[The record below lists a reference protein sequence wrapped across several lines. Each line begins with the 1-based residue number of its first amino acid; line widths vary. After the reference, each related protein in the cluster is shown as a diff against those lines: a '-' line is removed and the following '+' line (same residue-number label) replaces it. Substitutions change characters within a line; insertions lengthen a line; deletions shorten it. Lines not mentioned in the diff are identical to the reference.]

1 MFVSICLSCSDHTI
15 EEHLIQ
21 LNKINNQIDTD
32 DWQVTL
38 NAHSETESFFGLRK
52 QVSDT
57 IISLGFSCL
66 RKDSGIYY
74 IIDGFT
80 KSFENDDLYHEWS
93 MYNYDTLYFFRRR
106 IGLKNDSVH
115 LVPIDSLDFTVGKYY
130 YLYLHNG
137 VNLAQQQYFMVHKDS
152 LLKIR
157 GNNLPNLPEDKYDGS
172 TSSPHWFLDERSG
185 LLYDMISGK
194 IVRITE

>member
-1 MFVSICLSCSDHTI
+1 
-15 EEHLIQ
+15 
-21 LNKINNQIDTD
+21 
-32 DWQVTL
+32 
-38 NAHSETESFFGLRK
+38 
-52 QVSDT
+52 
-57 IISLGFSCL
+57 
-66 RKDSGIYY
+66 
-74 IIDGFT
+74 
-80 KSFENDDLYHEWS
+80 

-115 LVPIDSLDFTVGKYY
+115 FVPIDSLDFTVGKYY
-130 YLYLHNG
+130 YVYLHNG

-185 LLYDMISGK
+185 LLYDMISEKVVENWKTSWRGLVARVYSYLQLLILMYLK
-194 IVRITE
+194 QVVETGILHSLTQI

>member
-57 IISLGFSCL
+57 TISLGF
-66 RKDSGIYY
+66 
-74 IIDGFT
+74 
-80 KSFENDDLYHEWS
+80 
-93 MYNYDTLYFFRRR
+93 
-106 IGLKNDSVH
+106 
-115 LVPIDSLDFTVGKYY
+115 
-130 YLYLHNG
+130 
-137 VNLAQQQYFMVHKDS
+137 FMS
-152 LLKIR
+152 RTAIA
-157 GNNLPNLPEDKYDGS
+157 
-172 TSSPHWFLDERSG
+172 
-185 LLYDMISGK
+185 
-194 IVRITE
+194 